1 MESLRIGELLRR
13 IIPLSQHDVEE
24 ILSEQ
29 QASNRKFGDIAL
41 ALGLC
46 QPQHVW
52 RAWMHQLETS
62 TQRISVTTVGVDSQA
77 IPLLDSHTAHKFAII
92 PLRSV
97 EGELLVAAAHP
108 LGQDELSEIESVCN
122 RRVKTVLADEADV
135 QKHLHRYYPRRERAN
150 GIKIG

>member
-13 IIPLSQHDVEE
+13 MIPLSQHDVEE

-46 QPQHVW
+46 QPEHVW
-52 RAWMHQLETS
+52 KAWMHQLETS

-77 IPLLDSHTAHKFAII
+77 LQLIDSQTAHKFSIV

-97 EGELLVAAAHP
+97 DGELLVAAAHP
-108 LGQDELSEIESVCN
+108 LNDDDLSEVQSHCN
-122 RRVKTVLADEADV
+122 RRVKTVLAEEADV
-135 QKHLHRYYPRRERAN
+135 QKHLHRYYPKRERHV
-150 GIKIG
+150 G